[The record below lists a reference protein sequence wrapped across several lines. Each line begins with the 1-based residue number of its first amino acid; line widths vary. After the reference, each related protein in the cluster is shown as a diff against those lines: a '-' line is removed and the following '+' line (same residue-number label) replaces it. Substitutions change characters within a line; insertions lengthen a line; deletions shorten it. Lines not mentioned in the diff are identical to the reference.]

1 MTKKRVFQSLTEES
15 QKTAPIEQKKPVKHF
30 AFTGIFKKFEVKH
43 RDFGEDL
50 FGFILEDI
58 CEIPKKSLIIGSQWF
73 HLTEKFKKAFENY
86 RHEALAGKKIQF
98 EGIKEM
104 HKKGYY
110 TYQDNVIISGPDD
123 LEYKILRPTKIK
135 ILST

>member
-1 MTKKRVFQSLTEES
+1 MTKKRVPQPLTEKS
-15 QKTAPIEQKKPVKHF
+15 RKTVSIEQKKPAKHF
-30 AFTGIFKKFEVKH
+30 TFIGIFKKFEVKH

-58 CEIPKKSLIIGSQWF
+58 SEIPKKLLIISSQWF

-86 RHEALAGKKIQF
+86 RHEALPGKKIQF
-98 EGIKEM
+98 EGIKEV

-110 TYQDNVIISGPDD
+110 TYQGDVIVSRPDD

-135 ILST
+135 IL